1 MNYIKITSLLLF
13 GLLLFASCQP
23 KELPTII
30 DSGEDFI
37 TVKLSHQTTEAE
49 MKAIQK
55 SLSERNVGFDFS
67 GSLFFEDGKLRQ
79 LELTVS
85 IPNVGSGRTKADLMT
100 LQTRYMGFI
109 FNKNQNPVFKIGE
122 V

>member
-1 MNYIKITSLLLF
+1 MNYIKTTSLLF
-13 GLLLFASCQP
+13 FSFLLFISCQP
-23 KELPTII
+23 KELPTITEA
-30 DSGEDFI
+30 GEDFI
-37 TVKLSHQTTEAE
+37 TVKLSHQSTEAE
-49 MKAIQK
+49 MKAIQNE
-55 SLSERNVGFDFS
+55 LSKRNVVFDFS
-67 GSLFFEDGKLRQ
+67 GSVFFEDGRLRQ

>member
-1 MNYIKITSLLLF
+1 
-13 GLLLFASCQP
+13 
-23 KELPTII
+23 
-30 DSGEDFI
+30 
-37 TVKLSHQTTEAE
+37 
-49 MKAIQK
+49 MKAIQNE
-55 SLSERNVGFDFS
+55 LSKRNVVFDFS
-67 GSLFFEDGKLRQ
+67 GSVFFEDGRLRQ